1 MFGGVL
7 MKMEECIVSSVYPE
21 RGTVRVKR
29 EQSDGIVSQE
39 LPILFQWT
47 LKNQEYTMPSIHEH
61 VVCIFNGS
69 VGYVLGA
76 VYSNVTE
83 PPVKDVNKHYIR
95 FEDGTFMEYDTATH
109 EMKIECVGN
118 IFIKADEDIFLDG
131 REIHLNSGGK

>member
-1 MFGGVL
+1 

-47 LKNQEYTMPSIHEH
+47 LKNQEYTMPSIDEH

-95 FEDGTFMEYDTATH
+95 FEDGTFVEYDTAEHVLTVKV
-109 EMKIECVGN
+109 EGEVNVIAKKDVIVQGSN
-118 IFIKADEDIFLDG
+118 IL
-131 REIHLNSGGK
+131 LN